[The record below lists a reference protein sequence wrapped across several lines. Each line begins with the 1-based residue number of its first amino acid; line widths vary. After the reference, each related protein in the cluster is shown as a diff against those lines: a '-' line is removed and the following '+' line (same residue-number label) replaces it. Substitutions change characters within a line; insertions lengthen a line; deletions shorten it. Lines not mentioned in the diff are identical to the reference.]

1 MVFWCIENKGLW
13 LILGK
18 KDAARKQ
25 PLVKRR
31 IFYSLFKA
39 NFFYKGRRFWP
50 FFHYDKLTNLC
61 TSINCLKAI
70 TRRLSTRARV
80 LVYLCNQDPLV
91 SLSNYWKKGLC
102 GYRPLQFPF
111 YFLGRTGYITEKYLT
126 PVSNVKESGRSKNKR
141 NVLKDLFFFREIQ

>member
-1 MVFWCIENKGLW
+1 MVFWCIENNGLW
-13 LILGK
+13 LIRGK
-18 KDAARKQ
+18 RTPHASSLQLKEGSFT
-25 PLVKRR
+25 P
-31 IFYSLFKA
+31 LFKA

-70 TRRLSTRARV
+70 TKRLSTRARV

-111 YFLGRTGYITEKYLT
+111 YFLGRTEKYLT
-126 PVSNVKESGRSKNKR
+126 PVSYMKKIGRAKINAM
-141 NVLKDLFFFREIQ
+141 L